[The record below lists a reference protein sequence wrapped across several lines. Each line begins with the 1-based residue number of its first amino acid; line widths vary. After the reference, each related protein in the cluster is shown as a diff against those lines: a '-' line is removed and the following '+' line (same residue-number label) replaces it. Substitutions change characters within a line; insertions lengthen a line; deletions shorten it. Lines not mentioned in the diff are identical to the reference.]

1 MKKLLS
7 LLILFLFTLTQE
19 LMAQCAMCRATV
31 ENNVS
36 NGEAGIANGLNIGI
50 LYLFATP
57 YLVIA
62 IIGYLW
68 YRQSKK
74 QKVKINIK
82 DRIVN

>member
-1 MKKLLS
+1 MKRLLS
-7 LLILFLFTLTQE
+7 LLILSLFAVTQE
-19 LMAQCAMCRATV
+19 LVAQCAMCRATV

-36 NGEAGIANGLNIGI
+36 NGEAGIAGGLNVGI

-68 YRQSKK
+68 YRHSKR

-82 DRIVN
+82 DRIVG

>member
-82 DRIVN
+82 DRIVS